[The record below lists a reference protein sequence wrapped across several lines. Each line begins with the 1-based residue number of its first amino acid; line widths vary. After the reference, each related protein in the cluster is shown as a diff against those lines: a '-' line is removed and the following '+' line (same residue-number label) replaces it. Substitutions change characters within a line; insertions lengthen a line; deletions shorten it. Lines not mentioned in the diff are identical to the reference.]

1 MVENENRI
9 ILKLAELLLQEKLIT
24 PEEKSKLYILVKKE
38 GNIGYELLSIAGVV
52 QKKKARKTPLK
63 NKLQKLSLV

>member
-24 PEEKSKLYILVKKE
+24 HEEKSKLYILVKKE
-38 GNIGYELLSIAGVV
+38 GNI
-52 QKKKARKTPLK
+52 
-63 NKLQKLSLV
+63 

>member
-24 PEEKSKLYILVKKE
+24 PEEKSI
-38 GNIGYELLSIAGVV
+38 
-52 QKKKARKTPLK
+52 
-63 NKLQKLSLV
+63 

>member
-24 PEEKSKLYILVKKE
+24 TEEKSKLYILVKKE
-38 GNIGYELLSIAGVV
+38 GNI
-52 QKKKARKTPLK
+52 
-63 NKLQKLSLV
+63 

>member
-1 MVENENRI
+1 MVENENTI

-38 GNIGYELLSIAGVV
+38 GNI
-52 QKKKARKTPLK
+52 
-63 NKLQKLSLV
+63 

>member
-38 GNIGYELLSIAGVV
+38 GNIWYELLSIAGEV

>member
-24 PEEKSKLYILVKKE
+24 PEEKSKLNILIKKE
-38 GNIGYELLSIAGVV
+38 GNI
-52 QKKKARKTPLK
+52 
-63 NKLQKLSLV
+63 

>member
-24 PEEKSKLYILVKKE
+24 PEEKSKLYIFVKKE
-38 GNIGYELLSIAGVV
+38 GNI
-52 QKKKARKTPLK
+52 
-63 NKLQKLSLV
+63 